1 MALPMPRPTRRPN
14 SSFHVFRARVP
25 SDVKDAARGR
35 MLAFPFPA
43 EAGESEHVAFATA
56 GDEVKFSLRTRD
68 PAVAKSRHGMALAH
82 LEKQWS
88 AIRSGP
94 QPLSHRQIIALSGEV
109 YRLFVDRFEENP
121 GAADMWA
128 AVKAFNRASKEGRLA
143 TAPRLSADEVEQH
156 VAAAAPWQ
164 PDLTGAINALPRDT
178 GNRLEAMEARFGWL
192 ADWVLTTHGVVTD
205 GMSRVRLLDAVE
217 QAATDAAWRLKR
229 AANGDYSPD
238 PAAQRFP
245 AWTPAPAAPAP
256 PAPTPRAHSAAGSLT
271 GIAEA
276 WGAERKPRAKT
287 LEEHR
292 RVVKAFVDFVG
303 SDDAGA
309 ITPENVVAWKD
320 KLVAEGRL
328 AARTI
333 NGKYLTPL
341 NTVLNWGKANRR
353 IATNPAQ
360 GVRCIGK
367 APPRT
372 RSRVFTDA
380 EVKTILRAA
389 LTAPRTSGRHAPE
402 TLAARRWV
410 PWLCAYSGAR
420 VAEVT
425 QLRAQDFREEQG
437 VWVIHI
443 SPEAGAVKSDKPRTV
458 PVHPDLIRQ
467 GLLDFAKARGEG
479 PLFYDEGRGR
489 VRSAKSHPAKTVAG
503 RLSEWVR
510 NIGVTDPNIQPNH
523 GWRHLFMTLCRTH
536 GVQEEARYFMV
547 GHTARDVGQR
557 YGDASPAFLYRELAK
572 IPAFAVE

>member
-1 MALPMPRPTRRPN
+1 MPRPTRRPK
-14 SSFHVFRARVP
+14 STFHIFRARVP
-25 SDVKDAARGR
+25 ADVMEAARGR
-35 MLAFPFPA
+35 TLAFPFPA
-43 EAGESEHVAFATA
+43 EAGEREHVVFATA

-68 PAVAKSRHGMALAH
+68 PSVAKSRHGIALAH

-94 QPLSHRQIIALSGEV
+94 KALSHRQIIALSGEV

-121 GAADMWA
+121 GTPEMWA
-128 AVKAFNRASKEGRLA
+128 SVKAFNRATKEGRIA
-143 TAPRLSADEVEQH
+143 TAPRLSADEVEKH
-156 VAAAAPWQ
+156 EAAAASWQ
-164 PDLTGAINALPRDT
+164 PDLTGSINALPRDT
-178 GNRLEAMEARFGWL
+178 ANRLEAMETRFGWL
-192 ADWVLTTHGVVTD
+192 ADWVLATHGVVTD

-229 AANGDYSPD
+229 AASGDYSPD

-245 AWTPAPAAPAP
+245 AWTPVPASPAP
-256 PAPTPRAHSAAGSLT
+256 PPPRAKAQRAASSLT
-271 GIAEA
+271 GIADA
-276 WGAERKPRAKT
+276 WGAERKPRTKT

-292 RVVKAFVDFVG
+292 RVVKAFADFVG
-303 SDDAGA
+303 EDDASVV
-309 ITPENVVAWKD
+309 TPENVVAWKD

-328 AARTI
+328 AAKTI
-333 NGKYLTPL
+333 NAKYLTPL

-353 IATNPAQ
+353 IASNPAQ
-360 GVRCIGK
+360 GIRCTGK
-367 APPRT
+367 APPRI
-372 RSRVFTDA
+372 RSRDFTDEEA
-380 EVKTILRAA
+380 KTILRAA
-389 LTAPRTSGRHAPE
+389 LRAPQTNGRHAPQ

-420 VAEVT
+420 VAEIT

-443 SPEAGAVKSDKPRTV
+443 SPEAGAVKADKPRTV

-467 GLLDFAKARGEG
+467 GLLDFVTARGEG
-479 PLFYDEGRGR
+479 PLFYDERRAR

-510 NIGVTDPNIQPNH
+510 DIGVTDPNIQPNR

-536 GVQEEARYFMV
+536 SVQEEARYFMV
-547 GHTARDVGQR
+547 GHTPRDAGQR
-557 YGDASPAFLYRELAK
+557 YGYASPAFLYRELTK
-572 IPAFAVE
+572 IAAFAVE